1 MNGLIYFNNY
11 YFVNKCIQLCLL
23 SFITVNIVLDM
34 TIAISYCPLV
44 ETELIYVL
52 IMLFI
57 NFDIIVKNKVSH

>member
-1 MNGLIYFNNY
+1 MDWFILIITLLTNVFNCVY
-11 YFVNKCIQLCLL
+11 WV
-23 SFITVNIVLDM
+23 FITVNIVLDM